1 MVYSFRDALRALDA
15 GDAVLLRHVLD
26 SKPGLANARA
36 SGDEGD
42 PQHYSGFFQRAT
54 LLHHLA
60 GNPARGP
67 IPRNAVE
74 LATILLDAGALVDAP
89 CGTLPGQRAAEGA
102 TTLGLIMGS
111 CLAGESRL
119 APGLID
125 VLLQRGAK
133 RGLDDGQLLWTALF
147 HCVECRAL
155 RELAVHLRARG
166 APVDLTL
173 ASGLGELETAAS
185 FYTGPGELRPNAGMF
200 ASARR
205 KDGKLPLGPEIASEA
220 LACAAANGRD
230 ALVHWLLDAGTPVDD
245 WVPFGPVVVTALHCA
260 AWAGWPSTCELLL
273 SRGANPTLRDPKHD
287 ASALGWAIQCNRPLA
302 AEVFLRQSGMLDVW
316 DALEHGFEDR
326 ALELLARLTPDT
338 SMGTHPPGI
347 FLRSAARLG
356 REQVVRFLLA
366 RGANPHLRDEVGQ
379 TAAEVAL
386 MHGHL
391 TLVELLRQAQALS
404 VPAPEPPK

>member
-15 GDAVLLRHVLD
+15 GDAVLLRHVLG
-26 SKPGLANARA
+26 SKPGLASARA

-42 PQHYSGFFQRAT
+42 PQHYAGFFQRAT

-67 IPRNAVE
+67 IPRNAAE

-89 CGTLPGQRAAEGA
+89 CGTLPGQKASDGA
-102 TTLGLIMGS
+102 TTLGLLMGS
-111 CLAGESRL
+111 SLAAESGL

-133 RGLDDGQLLWTALF
+133 RGFDDGQLLWTALY
-147 HCVECRAL
+147 HCVECQAL
-155 RELAVHLRARG
+155 RELAVHLRSRG

-185 FYTGPGELRPNAGMF
+185 FFAGPGELRPSAGMF
-200 ASARR
+200 AAARR
-205 KDGKLPLGPEIASEA
+205 KEGKLPLGREIACEA

-230 ALVHWLLDAGTPVDD
+230 GLVHWLLDAGTPIDE
-245 WVPFGPVVVTALHCA
+245 WVSFGPVIVTALHCA

-273 SRGANPTLRDPKHD
+273 ARGANPGLRDPKHD
-287 ASALGWAIQCNRPLA
+287 SSALGWAIQCNRQQA
-302 AEVFLRQSGMLDVW
+302 VEVFLRHSGMLDVW

-338 SMGTHPPGI
+338 SMGTHPPGV

-356 REQVVRFLLA
+356 REQVVRLLLT
-366 RGANPHLRDEVGQ
+366 RGANPHLQDELGQ

-391 TLVELLRQAQALS
+391 ALADLLRQAQALS
-404 VPAPEPPK
+404 AGAPAPPK